1 MATQTP
7 ANTGSRMRTLIG
19 TAGVLLAHAFALAI
33 LLMVLQKVVP
43 QYMRIFEAHKIAL
56 PDISKWVLLLSDR
69 AVHWGYL
76 LVPALVPDAIVYLLL
91 ARLGPQFNWLASV
104 WAYLILLGTILL
116 LGVLAVAMYVPLQQ
130 VLPAR

>member
-1 MATQTP
+1 M
-7 ANTGSRMRTLIG
+7 
-19 TAGVLLAHAFALAI
+19 
-33 LLMVLQKVVP
+33 
-43 QYMRIFEAHKIAL
+43 
-56 PDISKWVLLLSDR
+56 
-69 AVHWGYL
+69 
-76 LVPALVPDAIVYLLL
+76 PALVPDAIVYLLL